1 MRSVKNIWTSIKT
14 IGAWPY
20 SVYVLGRMLRAMSCG
35 DAVHYRL
42 VAVDLK
48 ALLASGQAADGKGLV
63 PLKRGD
69 PRLEHL
75 DVSAEIVR
83 ERMAQGAVCLALSKG
98 AQLQGCIWYST
109 DRYNEDEVRAQ
120 FVLPRS
126 AIWDFGAYIAPEHR
140 LSRCFD
146 QLWRGFA
153 RYSWDQGARYSI
165 SRIATHNLASMRS
178 HSRLPHTILGHCSFI
193 RLFSLQ
199 LCLSPLLERW
209 HICRSD
215 KDMPVFEV
223 HL

>member
-1 MRSVKNIWTSIKT
+1 MRSLKNIWTSIRA
-14 IGAWPY
+14 IGLWPY
-20 SVYVLGRMLRAMSCG
+20 SVYVLGRMLRTLSCG

-42 VAVDLK
+42 MAVDLK
-48 ALLASGQAADGKGLV
+48 ALLASNARCDEVKLAA
-63 PLKRGD
+63 LKRGD

-75 DVSAEIVR
+75 DVSAQIVR

-98 AQLQGCIWYST
+98 AKLQGCIWYAV
-109 DRYNEDEVRAQ
+109 DRYDEDEVRAQ

-126 AIWDFGAYIAPEHR
+126 AVWDFGAYVAPEHR
-140 LSRCFD
+140 LSRSFD

-153 RYSWDQGARYSI
+153 RYSSDQGSRYSI
-165 SRIATHNLASMRS
+165 SRIATHNVASMRA
-178 HSRLPHTILGHCSFI
+178 HGRLPHTVLGDCSFI
-193 RLFSLQ
+193 RVFSLQ

-215 KDMPVFEV
+215 QDKPIFEV